1 MTVTVEDAFNDLVSR
16 LRASRTEVTSAASH
30 RQSIKSKL
38 EQVFGMTAFFR
49 SGSFGNGTNVSGH
62 SDVDYFAVI
71 PRENL
76 KQDSSATL
84 AAVAASLRER
94 FPLTTNIRVN
104 GPAVQI
110 PFGLDGAEHTE
121 VIPVDATGTTK
132 LGFRQFDMPDGD
144 GGWMFSAPE
153 SHNAYV
159 KNADDRLEGRVR
171 QLVRLLK
178 AWKWYRSVP
187 IRSFYL
193 EMFVTRYAWNEAS
206 IIYDIDVRNVLRS
219 LVDHGLPA
227 ILDPRFPQDGRY
239 LDPCSTAIQHA
250 DAYNKANTAFEW
262 ADEAVSFRLED
273 RTAAAFNRW
282 DLVFNYA
289 FPSYTGL

>member
-1 MTVTVEDAFNDLVSR
+1 MATTIDQAFAEYVAT
-16 LRASRTEVTSAASH
+16 LRATRTEIGAAASH
-30 RQSIKSKL
+30 RVSIKAKL
-38 EQVFGMTAFFR
+38 EQTFGMTGFFR
-49 SGSFGNGTNVSGH
+49 SGSFGNGTNVSGY

-71 PRENL
+71 PRANL
-76 KQDSSATL
+76 KSDSGRTL
-84 AAVAASLRER
+84 AELAAAMRQR
-94 FPLTTNIRVN
+94 FPTTANIRVN

-121 VIPVDATGTTK
+121 IIPVDATGTTK
-132 LGFRQFDMPDGD
+132 LGFRQFDMPDGN

-159 KNADDRLEGRVR
+159 TRADDRLHGGVR

-178 AWKWYRSVP
+178 AWRWLRGAP

-193 EMFVTRYAWNEAS
+193 EMYATRYVEAEAA
-206 IIYDIDVRNVLRS
+206 IIYRIDVRNVLQR
-219 LVDHGLPA
+219 LAADRLPA
-227 ILDPRFPQDGRY
+227 IIDPRFPDDGRY
-239 LDPCSTAIQHA
+239 LEACPTPLQHA
-250 DAYNKANTAFEW
+250 DALAKVERAASW
-262 ADEAVSFRLED
+262 AADAVSYEYEG

-289 FPSYTGL
+289 FPLYTG